1 MSCPLCPKLGLAT
14 AVLLVVAHTAADG
27 HAHEGEVAEESC
39 WVCVA
44 AADVAPAVAAPEHG
58 SHLLPT
64 GQISDRAVVAPLT
77 SHPEA
82 YLARAPPFS

>member
-1 MSCPLCPKLGLAT
+1 MFCPRCPKLGLAT
-14 AVLLVVAHTAADG
+14 VVLLVVAHTAADA

-44 AADVAPAVAAPEHG
+44 AADLAPVVVAPEHD
-58 SHLLPT
+58 SRLLPT
-64 GQISDRAVVAPLT
+64 GQVSDRAAVALLPAPHT
-77 SHPEA
+77 A

>member
-1 MSCPLCPKLGLAT
+1 MFCPRYPKLGLAT
-14 AVLLVVAHTAADG
+14 AVLLVVAHTAADT

-44 AADVAPAVAAPEHG
+44 AADLAPVVVAPEHD
-58 SHLLPT
+58 SRLLPT
-64 GQISDRAVVAPLT
+64 AQVSDRAGVALLPAPLT
-77 SHPEA
+77 A

>member
-1 MSCPLCPKLGLAT
+1 MSCPLCPKLGFAT

-27 HAHEGEVAEESC
+27 HAHEDEVAEESC

-44 AADVAPAVAAPEHG
+44 AADVAPVVVVPEHD
-58 SHLLPT
+58 SRLLPT
-64 GQISDRAVVAPLT
+64 GLPSDTAAAPVRPAPLR
-77 SHPEA
+77 A

>member
-1 MSCPLCPKLGLAT
+1 MSCPLCPKLGVAT

-27 HAHEGEVAEESC
+27 HAHEDEVAEESC

-44 AADVAPAVAAPEHG
+44 AADVAPADVAPEHD
-58 SHLLPT
+58 SRLLPA
-64 GQISDRAVVAPLT
+64 RRPHHHAAPPLLPAPCT
-77 SHPEA
+77 A